1 MNADFAAA
9 LIINASLLLSVSIVY
24 NMLFYSLRK
33 RGVLFSILLG
43 LVVGLLGMFL
53 MMNSVV
59 AASGIIFDTRSILVS
74 VSGLFFGFIPTII
87 AVVIICIY
95 RIILGGSGQITG
107 VLVTVLTAG
116 MGLIWHQLRFRKIFS
131 QKKKVWL
138 EFYLFSLITHV
149 IMLACMF
156 SLPRERISE
165 ILGAIT
171 LPILAIYPFASTIL
185 CMVIYFVLN
194 NVQTETN
201 LADSEL
207 RFRTTLE
214 QAPIGIVISDNKKTL
229 YYNTMYEQII
239 GRKKEE
245 IEALGW
251 ENFTHP
257 DDLKEDVENLS
268 LLWSGAINDYSMVK
282 RFYKPNGD
290 IVWVNMTVTSL
301 RIDNQQ
307 NRNYLC
313 TFQDI
318 TQMKKSENDLKESAA
333 NYKKLYH
340 EFQDKQIFLQ
350 SLLNAIPDLIFYKD
364 TAGIYKGCNKAFEK
378 LAGTDYSNIIDHN
391 DYELFNKEKADQ
403 FLEIDAAM
411 KSQQK
416 ERTSEDIVTYPD
428 GSKVYLE
435 TVLTPYYDS
444 DGNVSGLIGASRDI
458 TERKTREEEIQYLN
472 YHDVLTG
479 LFNRT
484 FFDKEIIRLDAA
496 DQLPLSVIIG
506 DINGLKFV
514 NDAFGHAEGDAFL
527 VEMARILV
535 SCCGEKA
542 VIARTGGD
550 AFSILLPRTDSST
563 SQSIVDQ
570 IKKACGN
577 YGAQTDKEIYETSI
591 SLGHAAKTIEDEP
604 FDEVLKI
611 AEEFMYRHKLLEHKS
626 LHSAIISSIKTTMFE
641 KSNETE
647 EHAERMAELSK
658 KLGKVLDFS
667 EDELVSLELVTTL
680 HDIGKISIDQRI
692 LDKPGKLTEEEWVE
706 IRKHPDVGYRI
717 ALTVPELSR
726 IAEYILC
733 HHERWDGNGYPQGLH
748 GEEIPVISRIL
759 SIVDSY
765 DAMTQDRSY
774 RKAMSKEAAIIE
786 IRQNAGT
793 QFDPELSEIFINKV
807 LPYEG

>member
-1 MNADFAAA
+1 MDTGFAAA
-9 LIINASLLLSVSIVY
+9 LIINASLLLSISIIY

-33 RGVLFSILLG
+33 RGVVFSILLG
-43 LVVGLLGMFL
+43 LVAGLLGMFL
-53 MMNSVV
+53 MMNSVKV
-59 AASGIIFDTRSILVS
+59 APDIIFDTRSILVS

-87 AVVIICIY
+87 AVVIICVY
-95 RIILGGSGQITG
+95 RIIIGGSGQIVG

-116 MGLIWHQLRFRKIFS
+116 FGLLWHHFRFEKLFSKNKNIWLD
-131 QKKKVWL
+131 
-138 EFYLFSLITHV
+138 FYLFSLITHV
-149 IMLACMF
+149 IMLACF
-156 SLPRERISE
+156 FTLPREHIAAILSE
-165 ILGAIT
+165 IT
-171 LPILAIYPFASTIL
+171 LPILVIYPVASTIL
-185 CMVIYFVLN
+185 CMVIFFVFN
-194 NVQTETN
+194 NIQTETN
-201 LADSEL
+201 LAESEL
-207 RFRTTLE
+207 RFRAMFE
-214 QAPIGIVISDNKKTL
+214 QAPIGITISKKDETL
-229 YYNTMYEQII
+229 YYNAMFEKIT
-239 GRKKEE
+239 GRTREE
-245 IEALGW
+245 IISNDW
-251 ENFTHP
+251 ERYTHP
-257 DDLKEDVENLS
+257 DDLQEDKEK
-268 LLWSGAINDYSMVK
+268 LLQLISGIINDYSMVK
-282 RFYKPNGD
+282 RYFKPDGE
-290 IVWVNMTVTSL
+290 IVWVNMTVTAL
-301 RIDNQQ
+301 RIDNQL

-313 TFQDI
+313 MIQDI
-318 TQMKKSENDLKESAA
+318 TQIKKSENDLKESEA

-340 EFQDKQIFLQ
+340 EFQDKQVFLQ

-364 TAGIYKGCNKAFEK
+364 TDGIYRGCNKAFEE
-378 LAGTDYSNIIDHN
+378 LAGTGHNNIIGHS
-391 DYELFNKEKADQ
+391 DYELFSRDTADQ
-403 FLEIDAAM
+403 FLGVDAAM
-411 KSQQK
+411 KMQQK
-416 ERTSEDIVTYPD
+416 ERVSEDLVTYPD
-428 GSKVYLE
+428 GRKVFLE
-435 TVLTPYYDS
+435 TVMTPYYDS
-444 DGNVSGLIGASRDI
+444 NGNVSGLIGASRDV
-458 TERKTREEEIQYLN
+458 TERKTREEEILYLN

-479 LFNRT
+479 IYNRT

-550 AFSILLPRTDSST
+550 EFSILLPRTDSSI

-570 IKKACGN
+570 IKKACGS
-577 YGAQTDKEIYETSI
+577 YGAKTDKEIYETSI
-591 SLGHAAKTIEDEP
+591 SLGHATKTKDDESL
-604 FDEVLKI
+604 DEVKKI

-658 KLGKVLDFS
+658 KLGKVLNFS
-667 EDELVSLELVTTL
+667 EDDLVSLELVTTL

-692 LDKPGKLTEEEWVE
+692 LDKPGKLTEEEWIE

-748 GEEIPVISRIL
+748 GKEIPVISRIL
-759 SIVDSY
+759 SIIDSY

-774 RKAMSKEAAIIE
+774 RKAMSKDAAIIE

-793 QFDPELSEIFINKV
+793 QFDPELSEIFIDKV

>member
-1 MNADFAAA
+1 MDTDFAASI
-9 LIINASLLLSVSIVY
+9 IINASLLLSVSIVY
-24 NMLFYSLRK
+24 NMMLYSLRK

-43 LVVGLLGMFL
+43 LVVGLLGIFL

-59 AASGIIFDTRSILVS
+59 PVSGIIFDTRSILVS

-87 AVVIICIY
+87 AVVIISIY
-95 RIILGGSGQITG
+95 RIVLGGPGQITG

-116 MGLIWHQLRFRKIFS
+116 VGLIWHQLRFRKILS
-131 QKKKVWL
+131 QKKRVRL

-156 SLPRERISE
+156 TLPQERTSA

-171 LPILAIYPFASTIL
+171 LPVLVIYPFASTIL
-185 CMVIYFVLN
+185 CMVIFFVFN
-194 NVQTETN
+194 NIQNETN

-207 RFRTTLE
+207 RFRRTLE
-214 QAPIGIVISDNKKTL
+214 QVPIGIAISDNKKTL
-229 YYNTMYEQII
+229 YYNAMYEQII
-239 GRKKEE
+239 GRTKEE

-251 ENFTHP
+251 ESFTHP
-257 DDLKEDVENLS
+257 DDLQEDVKNLS
-268 LLWSGAINDYSMVK
+268 LLRSEAIDDYSMVK

-307 NRNYLC
+307 KRNYLC

-318 TQMKKSENDLKESAA
+318 TQMKKSENDLKESEA

-364 TAGIYKGCNKAFEK
+364 NDGIYKGCNKAFEK
-378 LAGTDYSNIIDHN
+378 LTGTDYSSIINHN
-391 DYELFNKEKADQ
+391 DYELFSKEKADQ

-416 ERTSEDIVTYPD
+416 ERTSEELVTYPD

-458 TERKTREEEIQYLN
+458 TERKTREEKIQYLN

-479 LFNRT
+479 LYNRT
-484 FFDKEIIRLDAA
+484 FFDMETKRLDAS

-550 AFSILLPRTDSST
+550 EFSILLPRTDSST

-591 SLGHAAKTIEDEP
+591 SLGHATKTKEDEP
-604 FDEVLKI
+604 FDEVQKI
-611 AEEFMYRHKLLEHKS
+611 AEEFMCRHKLLEHKS
-626 LHSAIISSIKTTMFE
+626 LHSAIISSIKMTMFE

-658 KLGKVLDFS
+658 KFGKVLDFS
-667 EDELVSLELVTTL
+667 EDDLVSLELVTTL

-733 HHERWDGNGYPQGLH
+733 HHERWDGNGYPQGLR